1 MKNEGENVVSP
12 LNQEEVDP
20 SLIPL
25 SQNCNKENIVPQ
37 RLYRAASISKEVK
50 LENGSMDVKKGG

>member
-1 MKNEGENVVSP
+1 MKTEGENVVPS
-12 LNQEEVDP
+12 LNQEEADP

-37 RLYRAASISKEVK
+37 RLKRAASLSKEVK
-50 LENGSMDVKKGG
+50 LDNDTMDVKKGG